1 MGLPYFYAVN
11 LVTRK
16 VSHIPT
22 QGGYDMYRCLSMD
35 AEKQTLIAIDG
46 YTKRL
51 NSIDWATGNFTPLMN
66 VSAVSDKVGNGHSY
80 DSQHKVLYALTLDF
94 STGNGYTNVLN
105 IIDIMNQKIINRSV
119 SAEYKVCSVNLD
131 TMTGELYAME
141 YEAGWGKLK
150 QTVGDSQPASQ
161 TVYVGRINQQTWQFE
176 RLVSLVVP
184 FYSNNF
190 LATYSSS
197 RGYYALAWPE
207 PDYDPYVT
215 TNNGVLQIVDVR
227 NKKIVYNDQVKGWSM
242 RGKVGASQN
251 TQLLLDMAF
260 SD

>member
-80 DSQHKVLYALTLDF
+80 DSKHKVLYALTLDF
-94 STGNGYTNVLN
+94 STGNGYMNVLN
-105 IIDIMNQKIINRSV
+105 IIDIMNQKITSRSV

-141 YEAGWGKLK
+141 YKAGWDKLK
-150 QTVGDSQPASQ
+150 QTVDDSQPASQ

-227 NKKIVYNDQVKGWSM
+227 NKKIVYNDQVRGWSM